1 MIPRFKSE
9 GQEAAWWEKHR
20 AAVEADLRAGMRAG
34 QSVGLQDV
42 LAQGRRKK
50 ELLPVTIRLASEDI
64 AAARRLAEDRGI
76 GYQTYIKLLLH
87 DALQKQ
93 AGRQSQ
99 GVRK

>member
-34 QSVGLQDV
+34 QTVGLQDV

-50 ELLPVTIRLASEDI
+50 NCCP
-64 AAARRLAEDRGI
+64 
-76 GYQTYIKLLLH
+76 
-87 DALQKQ
+87 
-93 AGRQSQ
+93 
-99 GVRK
+99 